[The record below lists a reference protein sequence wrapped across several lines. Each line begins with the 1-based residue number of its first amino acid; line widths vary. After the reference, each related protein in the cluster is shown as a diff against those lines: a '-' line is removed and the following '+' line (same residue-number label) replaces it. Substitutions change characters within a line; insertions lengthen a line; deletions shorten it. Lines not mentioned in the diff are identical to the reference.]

1 MQSDLAQN
9 GANDVGG
16 NQADQQ
22 DGDEVPEQD
31 QAGSG
36 DGGVQDHL
44 RGDQGLPLLDAP
56 RAPNIFVFLEVPVRR
71 LETKSL
77 HLAPNQETKVL
88 QFESNCRVDCSWCAA
103 TSLISSFLFLCSL
116 HNQYNT

>member
-16 NQADQQ
+16 DQADEQ
-22 DGDEVPEQD
+22 DGDEVPEED
-31 QAGSG
+31 QGRCG

-44 RGDQGLPLLDAP
+44 RGDQGLPLLDAS

-71 LETKSL
+71 LKTKSL

-88 QFESNCRVDCSWCAA
+88 QFESNCRADYCSWVCCNF
-103 TSLISSFLFLCSL
+103 THFQFSLFVF
-116 HNQYNT
+116 T

>member
-1 MQSDLAQN
+1 MQSDLAQY

-16 NQADQQ
+16 DQADQQ

-56 RAPNIFVFLEVPVRR
+56 RAPNIFVFLR
-71 LETKSL
+71 
-77 HLAPNQETKVL
+77 
-88 QFESNCRVDCSWCAA
+88 
-103 TSLISSFLFLCSL
+103 SFL
-116 HNQYNT
+116 

>member
-16 NQADQQ
+16 DQADQQ

-88 QFESNCRVDCSWCAA
+88 QFESNCRVDFSWCAV
-103 TSLISSFLFLCSL
+103 TSLISSFLFLYSL